1 MIRRFS
7 TLYVGHIELERCGLD
22 GTPADDRRYPN
33 QRLTET
39 FDTAIALA
47 QATDALGYETLWLA
61 EHHFQHEGYE
71 CIPNI
76 PLLAVDL
83 AHRTRRLK
91 IGCAFNI
98 VPTWHPLRLAEDYA
112 VADILTGGRIVF
124 GVGRGYHSRE
134 VETFGNPMLDGEA
147 NRALFEEQ
155 VEIIL
160 KAFREESFSHQGKHY
175 TLPPEVPYRGYR
187 LRELTLV
194 PRPLRPVEVWQP
206 IVSGSAR
213 SLDFMARHGI
223 KGVISATA
231 ESVARRWLADYQA
244 AARRH
249 GRELA
254 LGEDVI
260 LGFRMCLDD
269 NQEAAIRRAR
279 PYFEEHAKF
288 MAPLGM
294 LRYSEEHV
302 TAVAARQA
310 QSPTAATLDN
320 GVRNRSWLCGSPAD
334 VTAYLKELEARYPGL
349 EHVMIAWALGTPR
362 EVMLE
367 QLARFAREVMPA
379 FATAAAPASR

>member
-7 TLYVGHIELERCGLD
+7 TLYVGHIELEQCGLS
-22 GTPADDRRYPN
+22 GTPADSRRYPN
-33 QRLTET
+33 RRLTEV
-39 FDTAIALA
+39 FDTAAALA
-47 QATDALGYETLWLA
+47 RAADTLGYETLWLA

-76 PLLAVDL
+76 PMLAVDL
-83 AHRTRRLK
+83 AHRTERVK

-112 VADILTGGRIVF
+112 TADVLTGGRVVF

-147 NRALFEEQ
+147 NRELFEEQ

-175 TLPPEVPYRGYR
+175 TIPPEVPYRGYR
-187 LRELTLV
+187 LKAITLV
-194 PRPLRPVEVWQP
+194 PRPLHQPVEIWQP

-231 ESVARRWLADYQA
+231 ESVAERWLRDYQA

-249 GRELA
+249 GRALQ

-260 LGFRMCLDD
+260 LGFRMCLDET
-269 NQEAAIRRAR
+269 QARAMER
-279 PYFEEHAKF
+279 AQPYFEEHAKF

-310 QSPTAATLDN
+310 QSPTGATLDN
-320 GVRNRSWLCGSPAD
+320 GVRNRSWLCGPAAD
-334 VTAYLKELEARYPGL
+334 IVAYLKEVEARYPGL

-362 EVMLE
+362 DVMLE
-367 QLARFAREVMPA
+367 QLTRFAREVMPA
-379 FATAAAPASR
+379 FH